1 MDWSSTLLLLFIFI
15 LSYIILSYRK
25 IFREKAML
33 PPGPLPIPLLGN
45 LLQIDTGN
53 VSTTFM
59 KMKEKYGPVFTL
71 YFGSKPGIVVCG
83 YKAMKEAFIDQND
96 VFGDRGDYPVFRNF
110 IGEDDIAFANGDDW
124 KRRRQFTLL
133 TLRNFG
139 MGKESIEKRILEEG
153 HFLIKGLKETK
164 GSPVD
169 PQMYLSRTV
178 SNVICSVV
186 FGKRFDYGDKRLTEI
201 INSVNSNF
209 SIMSSMW
216 GTLYNM
222 YPGFME
228 YIPGR
233 HKKMWRNFQDI
244 YDITDDFIKDHEKTL
259 DPKNPRDY
267 IDCFLIKM
275 KKTNDLLEDWQG
287 IDTQESCR
295 SDCTVRM
302 NAVASSLTM
311 ASALSIINHCLPQPL
326 HLCRGPE
333 EGSPG
338 TPFYLQSLRTNVQDL
353 LFGGTETTSTTL
365 RYGILI
371 LMRYPEIAE
380 RMQEEIDKVI
390 GRDRNPSIA
399 DRNHMPYTE
408 ATIYEIMR
416 YVDVI
421 PLSLPH
427 LTSTDTVLQGFSIPK
442 GTYVSPLLTS
452 VHYDP
457 EYYDEPDKFNPNHFL
472 DDQGNFKK
480 NDAHI
485 PFLIGKRMCLGASL
499 AQMELFLFFTSL
511 LQNFTFKPVVPNHTL
526 GIRPIGSGLGNL
538 PPQYKCCFVPR

>member
-275 KKTNDLLEDWQG
+275 KK
-287 IDTQESCR
+287 
-295 SDCTVRM
+295 
-302 NAVASSLTM
+302 
-311 ASALSIINHCLPQPL
+311 
-326 HLCRGPE
+326 E